1 MRISKK
7 FHGTI
12 IGRGGATLRKIKEE
26 TSTKIDMPKED
37 SDSDMITI
45 TGRKENVEKAKKKLH
60 EIEKQVV
67 SVGKMCTLISLN
79 QYACTVCTVHCFSE
93 P

>member
-1 MRISKK
+1 MESNFRADVRISKK

-12 IGRGGATLRKIKEE
+12 IGKGGSTLRKIREE
-26 TSTKIDMPKED
+26 TTTKIEMPRED
-37 SDSDMITI
+37 SDSDIIMI

-67 SVGKMCTLISLN
+67 RVV
-79 QYACTVCTVHCFSE
+79 A
-93 P
+93 